1 MTKENIKKEDLI
13 KKINDSVVALR
24 DIRFGVAG
32 SKHRNVKEVKNLKRE
47 IARVKT
53 SLNSAN

>member
-13 KKINDSVVALR
+13 KKISDNAIALR

-32 SKHRNVKEVKNLKRE
+32 SKHRNVKEFRNLKKE
-47 IARVKT
+47 IARAKT